1 VYSVGTSAPRR
12 FDTAPL
18 ATMSTPA
25 TAPETA
31 APVAPAAPAPS
42 PAAAAPTLRGF
53 LANLRTGATT
63 GAELVAA
70 RAEATALRSDLS
82 ARDLQLAAA
91 ATLATAQAA
100 QLSTFSAFFGLQLAD
115 LAGKDS
121 AALHTILA
129 EKINAAAIDQV
140 ASMGVPT
147 AALPP
152 VTAPDAAAE
161 KTLSATEFSALSND
175 EKMKFS
181 VNGGRIV

>member
-1 VYSVGTSAPRR
+1 
-12 FDTAPL
+12 
-18 ATMSTPA
+18 MSTPA

-31 APVAPAAPAPS
+31 APVAPAAPAPV

-70 RAEATALRSDLS
+70 RAQLAE
-82 ARDLQLAAA
+82 RDTQLAAA
-91 ATLATAQAA
+91 NAQLFAAGAQFAAASA

>member
-1 VYSVGTSAPRR
+1 MGTSAPRR

-25 TAPETA
+25 TAPESA
-31 APVAPAAPAPS
+31 APVAPAAPAPV

-70 RAEATALRSDLS
+70 RAELAARDTQLS
-82 ARDLQLAAA
+82 AAN
-91 ATLATAQAA
+91 A
-100 QLSTFSAFFGLQLAD
+100 QLSTANSQLSALNAQLSVLSSFFGLPATD
-115 LAGKDS
+115 LVGKDT
-121 AALHTILA
+121 AALQTLIT

-152 VTAPDAAAE
+152 VTAPEAAAE
-161 KTLSATEFSALSND
+161 KTLSAAEFTALSNE

-181 VNGGRIV
+181 VAGGRIV

>member
-1 VYSVGTSAPRR
+1 MGTSAPRR

-31 APVAPAAPAPS
+31 APVAPAAPAPV

-70 RAEATALRSDLS
+70 RAEAS
-82 ARDLQLAAA
+82 
-91 ATLATAQAA
+91 AQAA